1 MGQLRRI
8 RPQRRW
14 LRRHALR
21 DLGPRRPNLA
31 RDADGQILPQLAGTR
46 IARLSRAACAFC
58 PADPHT
64 ARSRTGVAARRDDTP
79 DSATDGTTLGI
90 SARVAKVPGAAEKG
104 RRKTEAAKRSAFAR
118 RLRRTPW
125 PSAVPLRRAR
135 LGLPVRAHFRPGS
148 GRPRVGTRPGGGP
161 RSDFSRVR
169 TSTGP
174 LDTGALVRLPLE
186 RPVRRS
192 LRLTVARS
200 HGDLELNDLIPLL
213 VASIALGDG
222 KKFSEPATRI
232 LGR

>member
-1 MGQLRRI
+1 MRVTRTLQIDSPKALAHQKKGGEKLRR
-8 RPQRRW
+8 RTAQ
-14 LRRHALR
+14 LS
-21 DLGPRRPNLA
+21 LGVSGGRLGRRPCRFGVRA
-31 RDADGQILPQLAGTR
+31 SDCPSAPTSG
-46 IARLSRAACAFC
+46 RAA
-58 PADPHT
+58 
-64 ARSRTGVAARRDDTP
+64 G
-79 DSATDGTTLGI
+79 G
-90 SARVAKVPGAAEKG
+90 
-104 RRKTEAAKRSAFAR
+104 
-118 RLRRTPW
+118 
-125 PSAVPLRRAR
+125 
-135 LGLPVRAHFRPGS
+135 
-148 GRPRVGTRPGGGP
+148 PRVGTRPGGGP

>member
-1 MGQLRRI
+1 MDRRHRHGRHPECPSRHVLRTR
-8 RPQRRW
+8 RDQSTDGHRWQGSDHHRRW
-14 LRRHALR
+14 RH
-21 DLGPRRPNLA
+21 NA
-31 RDADGQILPQLAGTR
+31 RHFGAGHAHPT
-46 IARLSRAACAFC
+46 
-58 PADPHT
+58 D
-64 ARSRTGVAARRDDTP
+64 RS
-79 DSATDGTTLGI
+79 
-90 SARVAKVPGAAEKG
+90 AKGPGASEEG
-104 RRKTEAAKRSAFAR
+104 RRKTEVAKRSAFAR

-135 LGLPVRAHFRPGS
+135 LGLPVRTHFRPGS